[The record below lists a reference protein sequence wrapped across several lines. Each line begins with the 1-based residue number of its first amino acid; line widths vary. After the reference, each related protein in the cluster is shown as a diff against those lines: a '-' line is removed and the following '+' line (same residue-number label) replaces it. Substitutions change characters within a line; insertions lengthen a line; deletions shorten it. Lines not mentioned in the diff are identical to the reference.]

1 MSSCLSSFAILK
13 CNDFFFYRLI
23 PFCVFLKTVIG
34 SLFGGSKN
42 LSSVQN
48 LELEA
53 IFQGNVSL
61 LEPVFDYR
69 K

>member
-1 MSSCLSSFAILK
+1 MHPRHSSFAILR
-13 CNDFFFYRLI
+13 CNNIFYELI
-23 PFCVFLKTVIG
+23 PFCAFLKAVIG

-53 IFQGNVSL
+53 IF
-61 LEPVFDYR
+61 
-69 K
+69 

>member
-1 MSSCLSSFAILK
+1 MSPRHSSFAILRY
-13 CNDFFFYRLI
+13 NNFFYESI
-23 PFCVFLKTVIG
+23 PFCAFLKAVIG
-34 SLFGGSKN
+34 SLFGRSKN

-53 IFQGNVSL
+53 IFQGNISL
-61 LEPVFDYR
+61 PGPVFDYR

>member
-1 MSSCLSSFAILK
+1 MSPCHSSFAILR
-13 CNDFFFYRLI
+13 CNNFFFYELI
-23 PFCVFLKTVIG
+23 PFCAFLKAVIG

-53 IFQGNVSL
+53 IFQGNMSL
-61 LEPVFDYR
+61 PGPVFDYR